1 MRRLLAVLALA
12 ALTVAPTQMGCGSSS
27 TEPNCAQAGQSCM
40 TKDCCPHAD
49 GSFSFTR
56 TFTYPNGVQTVSS
69 CTCN

>member
-1 MRRLLAVLALA
+1 
-12 ALTVAPTQMGCGSSS
+12 
-27 TEPNCAQAGQSCM
+27 M

-49 GSFSFTR
+49 GSFSYTR